1 MAFMGL
7 MFAGILLLIIGLI
20 VICGIVF
27 LVIGL
32 IIRKKH
38 RTVSNVLFLFSGI
51 NLAVVIGVIVIMVMP
66 YPEIIRTN
74 DGEVKISQSLIKD
87 YNRCLQNKDIQS
99 LNTLLD
105 KHPEMLYYY
114 DVNRVMLIDYGMY
127 NLNIEIMQ
135 CAFRHGATFDN
146 PLSYDHLI
154 FYNSLDSFFDRIDY
168 PKQDKEILHHPGVTN
183 DEIIHTVKF
192 AIEHGAKLNYHN
204 NTDNGYQNFY
214 EEAAEW
220 VKRDDFVTVQETEWL
235 NYLFQELQEE
245 TKK

>member
-1 MAFMGL
+1 M
-7 MFAGILLLIIGLI
+7 
-20 VICGIVF
+20 
-27 LVIGL
+27 
-32 IIRKKH
+32 
-38 RTVSNVLFLFSGI
+38 
-51 NLAVVIGVIVIMVMP
+51 
-66 YPEIIRTN
+66 
-74 DGEVKISQSLIKD
+74 
-87 YNRCLQNKDIQS
+87 
-99 LNTLLD
+99 
-105 KHPEMLYYY
+105 
-114 DVNRVMLIDYGMY
+114 
-127 NLNIEIMQ
+127 
-135 CAFRHGATFDN
+135 
-146 PLSYDHLI
+146 SYDHLI